1 MNFNSVEFSAF
12 FVCVLV
18 LYTVVFYR
26 ERWRDVLLLAA
37 SYFFYMSW
45 NWKYAGL
52 LAFSTIV
59 DYSVGL
65 VLARER
71 RPRARTYI
79 LIISLTSNLGLLA
92 LFKYYNFFIE
102 LSGPAIAMFGWDLSL
117 LRHELLLPVGISFY
131 TFQTMSYT
139 IDVYRGERVLER
151 NFLKFAVFVAFFP
164 QLIAGPIVRAKQ
176 FLPQLHHLPNV
187 TTQRF
192 HDGLFLVFKGL
203 SKKVLI
209 ADLLATLAVD
219 NVFTHPLTFSSW
231 DLLIGLYAYTFQ
243 IYYDFSGYSDIAIG
257 LAKMLGYD
265 LPQNFNRPY
274 LSQNVREFWTRWH
287 ISLSTW
293 LRDYLYISL
302 GGSRAAPWRVKMNL
316 MITMFLGGL
325 WHGAA
330 LHFICWGVYHGLL
343 LILAG
348 QGPKTEAVRTAA
360 QKVLLQ
366 IGCFH
371 LIAFGWLL
379 FRVQDLDNFL
389 DFIRGWSHLTG
400 GTRLSGVFYI
410 ILSLGILFHVF
421 PAQRLERFA
430 QWWIMRPVPI
440 QAATYGTLLL
450 IYAGMT
456 LEAPSFIYFQF

>member
-1 MNFNSVEFSAF
+1 VNFNSIEFAAF
-12 FVCVLV
+12 FSCVLI
-18 LYTVVFYR
+18 LYTLVFYR

-52 LAFSTIV
+52 LAFSTVV

-65 VLARER
+65 VLAREQ
-71 RPRARTYI
+71 RPRARLYI
-79 LIISLTSNLGLLA
+79 LIVSLTSNLGLLG
-92 LFKYYNFFIE
+92 LFKYYNFFMDV
-102 LSGPAIAMFGWDLSL
+102 SGPAMALFGWDMSL
-117 LRHELLLPVGISFY
+117 FRHELLLPVGISFY

-139 IDVYRGERVLER
+139 IDIYRGERVLER
-151 NFLKFAVFVAFFP
+151 SILKFAVFVAFFP
-164 QLIAGPIVRAKQ
+164 QLIAGPIVRATQ

-219 NVFTHPLTFSSW
+219 NIFTHPLTFSSW

-274 LSQNVREFWTRWH
+274 LSKNVREFWTRWH

-302 GGSRAAPWRVKMNL
+302 GGNRVAPWRVKMNL

-330 LHFICWGVYHGLL
+330 LHFICWGIYHGFLL
-343 LILAG
+343 TIAREG
-348 QGPKTEAVRTAA
+348 SKTELPRSTA
-360 QKVLLQ
+360 QKMSRQ

-389 DFIRGWSHLTG
+389 EFLQGLSRFTVS
-400 GTRLSGVFYI
+400 TRLSSVFYVV
-410 ILSLGILFHVF
+410 LGLGILLHLL
-421 PAQRLERFA
+421 PTPKLERFA
-430 QWWIMRPVPI
+430 QWWIMRPVPV
-440 QAATYGTLLL
+440 QAVTYATLLL

>member
-1 MNFNSVEFSAF
+1 
-12 FVCVLV
+12 
-18 LYTVVFYR
+18 
-26 ERWRDVLLLAA
+26 
-37 SYFFYMSW
+37 
-45 NWKYAGL
+45 
-52 LAFSTIV
+52 
-59 DYSVGL
+59 
-65 VLARER
+65 
-71 RPRARTYI
+71 
-79 LIISLTSNLGLLA
+79 
-92 LFKYYNFFIE
+92 
-102 LSGPAIAMFGWDLSL
+102 
-117 LRHELLLPVGISFY
+117 
-131 TFQTMSYT
+131 
-139 IDVYRGERVLER
+139 
-151 NFLKFAVFVAFFP
+151 
-164 QLIAGPIVRAKQ
+164 
-176 FLPQLHHLPNV
+176 
-187 TTQRF
+187 
-192 HDGLFLVFKGL
+192 
-203 SKKVLI
+203 
-209 ADLLATLAVD
+209 
-219 NVFTHPLTFSSW
+219 
-231 DLLIGLYAYTFQ
+231 
-243 IYYDFSGYSDIAIG
+243 
-257 LAKMLGYD
+257 
-265 LPQNFNRPY
+265 
-274 LSQNVREFWTRWH
+274 
-287 ISLSTW
+287 
-293 LRDYLYISL
+293 
-302 GGSRAAPWRVKMNL
+302 GSRVAPWRVKMNL

-343 LILAG
+343 LILAR

>member
-1 MNFNSVEFSAF
+1 VNFNSVEFSAF
-12 FVCVLV
+12 FACVLV
-18 LYTVVFYR
+18 LYTIVFYR

-52 LAFSTIV
+52 LAFSTVV

-65 VLARER
+65 LLAREQR
-71 RPRARTYI
+71 LRARTYI

-92 LFKYYNFFIE
+92 IFKYYNFFIE

-151 NFLKFAVFVAFFP
+151 NLLKFAVFVAFFP

-187 TTQRF
+187 TAQRF
-192 HDGLFLVFKGL
+192 HNGLFLVFKGL
-203 SKKVLI
+203 SKKILI

-219 NVFTHPLTFSSW
+219 NVFIHPLAFSSW
-231 DLLIGLYAYTFQ
+231 DLLIALYAYTFQ

-257 LAKMLGYD
+257 LARMLGYD

-302 GGSRAAPWRVKMNL
+302 GGSRVAPWRVKMNL

-330 LHFICWGVYHGLL
+330 LHFICWGIYHGFL
-343 LILAG
+343 LILAR
-348 QGPKTEAVRTAA
+348 QGSKTEIVRTAA
-360 QKVLLQ
+360 QKILLQ

-379 FRVQDLDNFL
+379 FRVQDLNNFL
-389 DFIRGWSHLTG
+389 DFIHGWSRFTV
-400 GTRLSGVFYI
+400 GTRLSTVFYMV
-410 ILSLGILFHVF
+410 LGLGILFHILPV
-421 PAQRLERFA
+421 QRLERFA
-430 QWWIMRPVPI
+430 QWWIIRPVPV
-440 QAATYGTLLL
+440 QAFTYATLLL

>member
-1 MNFNSVEFSAF
+1 VNFNSIEFAAF
-12 FVCVLV
+12 FFCVLI
-18 LYTVVFYR
+18 LYTLVFYR

-52 LAFSTIV
+52 LAFSTLV

-65 VLARER
+65 VLAREQ
-71 RPRARTYI
+71 RPRARLGI
-79 LIISLTSNLGLLA
+79 LVVSLTSNLGLLG
-92 LFKYYNFFIE
+92 LFKYYNFFMDV
-102 LSGPAIAMFGWDLSL
+102 SAPAMAFFGWDMSL

-139 IDVYRGERVLER
+139 IDIYRGENVLER
-151 NFLKFAVFVAFFP
+151 SFLKFAVFVAFFP

-176 FLPQLHHLPNV
+176 FLPQLHHLPHV
-187 TTQRF
+187 TSQRF
-192 HDGLFLVFKGL
+192 HEGLFLVFKGL

-219 NVFTHPLTFSSW
+219 NIFTHPLTFSSW

-293 LRDYLYISL
+293 LRDYLYIPL
-302 GGSRAAPWRVKMNL
+302 GGNRAAPWRTKLNL
-316 MITMFLGGL
+316 MITMLLGGL

-330 LHFICWGVYHGLL
+330 MHFVLWGGFHGLL
-343 LILAG
+343 LIMTPQRNQAGRPQKRLA
-348 QGPKTEAVRTAA
+348 T
-360 QKVLLQ
+360 VLRRLS
-366 IGCFH
+366 CFQ
-371 LIAFGWLL
+371 LIAFSWLL
-379 FRVQDLDNFL
+379 FRVQDMKNFM
-389 DFIRGWSHLTG
+389 DFVEGCGRFTG
-400 GTRLSGVFYI
+400 GTRLSGMFYLVLCTG
-410 ILSLGILFHVF
+410 ILSHLSPSTQLK
-421 PAQRLERFA
+421 RFGE
-430 QWWIMRPVPI
+430 WWIARPVPI
-440 QAATYGTLLL
+440 QAAAYAVLLMT
-450 IYAGMT
+450 YAGVT
-456 LEAPSFIYFQF
+456 LEAPAFIYFQF

>member
-65 VLARER
+65 VLAREQ

-203 SKKVLI
+203 SKKILI

-330 LHFICWGVYHGLL
+330 LHFICWGCTTVCFSFWPDRDRK
-343 LILAG
+343 
-348 QGPKTEAVRTAA
+348 PKPCAPPPKRY
-360 QKVLLQ
+360 
-366 IGCFH
+366 CC
-371 LIAFGWLL
+371 
-379 FRVQDLDNFL
+379 
-389 DFIRGWSHLTG
+389 
-400 GTRLSGVFYI
+400 RLGV
-410 ILSLGILFHVF
+410 S
-421 PAQRLERFA
+421 
-430 QWWIMRPVPI
+430 
-440 QAATYGTLLL
+440 T
-450 IYAGMT
+450 
-456 LEAPSFIYFQF
+456 